1 VQYFDISSWFSMKR
15 IYSTTGN
22 GIGGQIK
29 RRYTDFVVEE
39 VREDGRVC
47 TVKRFNEEGTHLE
60 ERIKVP
66 KQTEGVEQLHLDLEK
81 INKDMNFTIR
91 QLARYLQC
99 SNRRISYAG
108 MKDKRAVTCQRISIF
123 QPNVERL
130 EAFGSRGIQL
140 RNPGWEKERL
150 ELGLLKGNKF
160 TITVRDIDLPQ
171 EEIEKKIKTCFK
183 EMKNGIAN
191 YFGEQRFGGI
201 RQITHRVGK
210 EFLKG
215 RFKEGV
221 MLYLTH
227 TVDGEQEEIKK
238 ARERLY
244 ETGDFAEA
252 TRLFPPKFRYER
264 SMIHHLC
271 KYPNDFVGAFG
282 KLPKKLRY
290 LFTHAYQSYL
300 FNLIIEERI
309 AHGIGLKKIEGDI
322 LIDNVPTAQLF
333 GFESEFT
340 KGKLGEIEKK
350 ILKEEEISLEE
361 FRVKKMA
368 EISSKGTRK
377 AIVLFPEKLKLVEI
391 KNDEF
396 YPEKLCATISFELSK
411 GNYAT
416 TVLEEIMKKQNH
428 GSESR

>member
-1 VQYFDISSWFSMKR
+1 MEK
-15 IYSTTGN
+15 IYSTKSKGT
-22 GIGGQIK
+22 GGQIK

-39 VREDGRVC
+39 IREEKRVC
-47 TVKRFNEEGTHLE
+47 KVKRFLEEGTHLE

-66 KQTEGVEQLHLDLEK
+66 KQIEGREQLYLDLEK
-81 INKDMNFTIR
+81 INKDMNFVIR
-91 QLARYLQC
+91 ELARYLQC
-99 SNRRISYAG
+99 SNRRIGYAG
-108 MKDKRAVTCQRISIF
+108 MKDKRAITCQRISIF

-140 RNPGWEKERL
+140 SKPSWEKERL
-150 ELGLLKGNKF
+150 ELGMLKGNKF
-160 TITVRDIDLPQ
+160 TIIIRDIDLPK
-171 EEIEKKIKTCFK
+171 EEIEKRIKECFK

-201 RQITHRVGK
+201 RQITHIVGK

-227 TVDGEQEEIKK
+227 TVEGEQEEIKK
-238 ARERLY
+238 ARERLH
-244 ETGDFAEA
+244 ETGDLAEA

-264 SMIHHLC
+264 SIIHHLC

-309 AHGIGLKKIEGDI
+309 RQGIGLKNVEGDI
-322 LIDNVPTAQLF
+322 LIDGVPTAPLF
-333 GFESEFT
+333 GFESGFAE
-340 KGKLGEIEKK
+340 GKPGEIEKK
-350 ILKEEEISLEE
+350 ILEQEDVTLEE
-361 FRVKKMA
+361 FKVKKMA
-368 EISSKGTRK
+368 EISSKGARK
-377 AIVLFPEKLKLVEI
+377 KLILFPEKLKLNDI
-391 KNDEF
+391 KEDEF

-416 TVLEEIMKKQNH
+416 TVLEEIMKGQNA
-428 GSESR
+428 GSESK